1 MNTMHT
7 QAATQDS
14 TTSNT
19 GARARYN
26 NWV

>member
-1 MNTMHT
+1 MHT
-7 QAATQDS
+7 QAATQHS